1 MNERS
6 QPAQLTT
13 ETRAER
19 SRDPLPT
26 FNALDFIA
34 NLLYQAD
41 CAKKNSRGVRW
52 WCHGARGGRRRWRK
66 KAREAIEQWAKEERD
81 TMTKQDKSPLEFFR

>member
-1 MNERS
+1 MSTITRPLDT
-6 QPAQLTT
+6 PAK
-13 ETRAER
+13 R

-41 CAKKNSRGVRW
+41 CAKQNMHGVRW

-66 KAREAIEQWAKEERD
+66 KAREAIEQWAADEQA
-81 TMTKQDKSPLEFFR
+81 TMSNQRNRHPLEFFR

>member
-1 MNERS
+1 MPNDNVV
-6 QPAQLTT
+6 LTADS
-13 ETRAER
+13 RAER

-41 CAKKNSRGVRW
+41 CAKHNSNGVRW
-52 WCHGARGGRRRWRK
+52 WCHGARGSRRRWRK
-66 KAREAIEQWAKEERD
+66 KAREAIEQWAADEQA
-81 TMTKQDKSPLEFFR
+81 TMNSRNKSPLEFFR